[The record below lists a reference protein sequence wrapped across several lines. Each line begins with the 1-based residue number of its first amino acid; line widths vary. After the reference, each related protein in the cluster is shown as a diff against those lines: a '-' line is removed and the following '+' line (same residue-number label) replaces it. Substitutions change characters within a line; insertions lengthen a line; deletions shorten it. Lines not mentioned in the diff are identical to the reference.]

1 MTSKHPLP
9 SATSQQLPHVCSA
22 PQPPSPVREASDSEL
37 PAPCPALLQLRPQPG
52 GQHSLCSTARP
63 PVSISCACSLQPPLH
78 LPFLSPQ
85 PLSLTPGLHWLLLCY
100 DCHRPS
106 SLGYLPQLRAVIIHP
121 GFESEGPGVQVQIL
135 TLGKSFTL
143 SDLISV
149 PSTVSWGKATEPPP
163 QAGTQQTP
171 LGCPLQSPWALQK
184 ALGGRDIE
192 VEPYRTGGGRRFSLC
207 KVFSG
212 LAWASPGRD
221 RGTGYWHPQA
231 SLLPLWFRPPPS
243 PP

>member
-1 MTSKHPLP
+1 MWWTRLNTSLGFRGDWPYPHSCTSDLQTPSALGHFSATIPCVQRPSNPHPLCGKHLTVSYHLRALPSSSSGPSLGVSIP
-9 SATSQQLPHVCSA
+9 SAPRPGDKCPYPVSA
-22 PQPPSPVREASDSEL
+22 PSNPLSTWPSS
-37 PAPCPALLQLRPQPG
+37 
-52 GQHSLCSTARP
+52 
-63 PVSISCACSLQPPLH
+63 PL
-78 LPFLSPQ
+78 

-143 SDLISV
+143 LDLISV

-171 LGCPLQSPWALQK
+171 LGCPLQSH
-184 ALGGRDIE
+184 
-192 VEPYRTGGGRRFSLC
+192 
-207 KVFSG
+207 
-212 LAWASPGRD
+212 PG
-221 RGTGYWHPQA
+221 H
-231 SLLPLWFRPPPS
+231 
-243 PP
+243 